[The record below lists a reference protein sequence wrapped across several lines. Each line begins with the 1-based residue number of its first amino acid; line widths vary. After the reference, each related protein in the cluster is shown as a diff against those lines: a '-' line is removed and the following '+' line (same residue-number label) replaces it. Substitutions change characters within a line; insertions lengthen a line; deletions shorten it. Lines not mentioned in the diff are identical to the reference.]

1 MSYSV
6 LKIQGLSKSF
16 SSRNAE
22 APLLFDSLQI
32 DFNAGEII
40 AIMGTNGAG
49 KTTLFN
55 IISRLID
62 CDKGKICYDTGDK
75 QIDLLKLNPNELK
88 GIGIGRLFQDNHI
101 FLDMTILEN
110 LLIGGDDN
118 FGETPFITLFKRKK
132 HKEKEKKRVVKAKK
146 VLIELFGKDNYF
158 WQNRNNYASE
168 LSHGQQRL
176 LGIAR
181 LLMSDHKLLLLD
193 EPTAGVHPE
202 IRQIIC
208 EVIRKIN
215 KLTGVT
221 IIIIE
226 HNFKVLEDIADYC
239 FFIDKGKARIRG
251 TMEDVIG
258 NPIVR
263 IKYLGI

>member
-1 MSYSV
+1 MSKYI
-6 LKIQGLSKSF
+6 LKINDLTKSF
-16 SSRNAE
+16 TSDKDKS
-22 APLLFDSLQI
+22 PLLFDSLTI
-32 DFNAGEII
+32 EFPAGAVIGL
-40 AIMGTNGAG
+40 MGTNGAG

-55 IISRLID
+55 IISRLVD
-62 CDKGKICYDTGDK
+62 CDKGNIWYDNGDK
-75 QIDLLKLNPNELK
+75 QIDLLKLKANVLK

-101 FLDMTILEN
+101 FADMTILDN
-110 LLIGGDDN
+110 LLIGGEDS

-132 HKEKEKKRVVKAKK
+132 HKEKEKIRVAKAKMI
-146 VLIELFGKDNYF
+146 LTELFGKDNYF

-168 LSHGQQRL
+168 LSYGQQRL

-202 IRQIIC
+202 IREMIC

-215 KLTGVT
+215 TSKGVS

-226 HNFKVLEDIADYC
+226 HNFKVIEVTADECCFIDQGEIAAVGPPEDI
-239 FFIDKGKARIRG
+239 
-251 TMEDVIG
+251 IG

-263 IKYLGI
+263 KKYIGI